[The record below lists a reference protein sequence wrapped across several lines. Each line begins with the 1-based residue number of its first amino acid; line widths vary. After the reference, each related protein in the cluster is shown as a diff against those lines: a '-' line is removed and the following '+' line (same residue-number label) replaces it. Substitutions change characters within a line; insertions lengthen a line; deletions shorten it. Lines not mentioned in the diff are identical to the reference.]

1 MFIEIKFTCRVWNSG
16 YAFDE
21 NGWVMPIDKNQDYQ
35 LKPLDEIAVF
45 ELTDLFGYLD
55 RGYETGL
62 PSQLE
67 QREILRFYNRWGS
80 LDMKWIGK
88 PDIDAEPTPVEL
100 RVLKETW
107 DTQEFAPTS
116 INLVQEGSE
125 IWGQPQSL
133 FEAII
138 LLKSR
143 LDKAS
148 YATCEYYNIYNEP
161 RHRRG
166 PNSGSCPPK
175 CRVKKQPITKFN
187 PNGNS
192 WGSGC
197 QKVHDNKRRRALQKK
212 KSNEIW
218 KEN

>member
-1 MFIEIKFTCRVWNSG
+1 MFIEIKFKCLVWNSG

-55 RGYETGL
+55 SDYETGL
-62 PSQLE
+62 PSKLE
-67 QREILRFYNRWGS
+67 QQEILRFYDRWGS
-80 LDMKWIGK
+80 LNMQWIGK
-88 PDIDAEPTPVEL
+88 PDCDAEPTPVEL

-107 DTQEFAPTS
+107 DTQDFAPKS
-116 INLVQEGSE
+116 INLVHEGNE
-125 IWGQPQSL
+125 IWGQPKSL
-133 FEAII
+133 LEAIF

-143 LDKAS
+143 LDESS
-148 YATCEYYNIYNEP
+148 YTTCEYFNIYGEP
-161 RHRRG
+161 RGRRG

-192 WGSGC
+192 WGRKC
-197 QKVHDNKRRRALQKK
+197 QKVHDNRVRRATQKGGK
-212 KSNEIW
+212 K
-218 KEN
+218 